1 MRVAVI
7 SVVPTLGKSTLIEVL
22 GGTFSRSQGRDVVV
36 FTTGNA
42 NDNIDIITN
51 TVPKNT
57 HLDGPYVVKAM
68 IENETE
74 NPKSLLNYGTQAGDE
89 RVFYYDILNAVM
101 SDADKEEFLLNAID
115 RIPADLTLV
124 EICGD
129 VESELNKKVMNL
141 CDCAII
147 LVDTSTKCIKAYKDL
162 MPKLPKGNMQL
173 NVALVM
179 SKVNPAVTS
188 DKKFAEKIG
197 KKTSDIYKFPYS
209 PVLAKSA
216 FDGELDRVIYNIIQA
231 DAEVVNLR
239 MPMQELMEFM
249 FNTPTR
255 RVVRSIDR
263 WYK

>member
-7 SVVPTLGKSTLIEVL
+7 SAAPTLGKSTLIEVL
-22 GGTFSRSQGRDVVV
+22 GGVFSRSQGRDVVV
-36 FTTGNA
+36 FTTGDA
-42 NDNIDIITN
+42 NDNMGIITN
-51 TVPKNT
+51 TVPRNT

-101 SDADKEEFLLNAID
+101 SDEEKEEFLINAIK

-129 VESELNKKVMNL
+129 VTSDLNQKVMNL

-147 LVDTSTKCIKAYKDL
+147 LIDVSNKGIRKYKEL
-162 MPKLPKGNMQL
+162 MPLLPKGNMQL

-179 SKVNPAVTS
+179 AQINPAITS
-188 DKKFAEKIG
+188 DKKFAEKLN
-197 KKTSDIYKFPYS
+197 KKTSDLYKFPYN
-209 PVLAKSA
+209 PILAKSA
-216 FDGELDRVIYNIIQA
+216 LDGELDKVVYNILVG
-231 DAEVVNLR
+231 DYEVVNLR
-239 MPMQELMEFM
+239 MPIQELMEFM

-255 RVVRSIDR
+255 RVIRSIDR
-263 WYK
+263 WYR